1 MTIIIRHAC
10 VSITCDLLMCVSICV
25 VNRFDSSYNEMD
37 DSGSDDKE
45 CKTKGFNLIWSTWN
59 NIIGSALIDTKY
71 YLTYLDKIDARTIGP
86 NR

>member
-1 MTIIIRHAC
+1 
-10 VSITCDLLMCVSICV
+10 
-25 VNRFDSSYNEMD
+25 MD